1 MKKLALFVLAVM
13 VMTCMVAGS
22 ARAADDQQ
30 ENGFVK
36 FWRGV
41 FHWPFNAAKNSA
53 QVVGDTGV
61 KAVGTV
67 ADTGKAVGGTVT
79 GEKGAP
85 EKIVTTPVTGTA
97 DTVKTGVVG
106 TAEMPGKSTD
116 QSWPAEQK

>member
-1 MKKLALFVLAVM
+1 MKKLVLLVLVVM
-13 VMTCMVAGS
+13 VVTCMVAGS
-22 ARAADDQQ
+22 ARAEE

-41 FHWPFNAAKNSA
+41 FHWPFNAAKDSA
-53 QVVGDTGV
+53 QVVGDTGC

-79 GEKGAP
+79 GQEGAA

-106 TAEMPGKSTD
+106 TAEMPGKSTTE
-116 QSWPAEQK
+116 SWPTEKK

>member
-1 MKKLALFVLAVM
+1 MKKLALLVLAVM
-13 VMTCMVAGS
+13 VVTCMVAGS
-22 ARAADDQQ
+22 ACAADQQ
-30 ENGFVK
+30 DNGFVK
-36 FWRGV
+36 FWRGI

-85 EKIVTTPVTGTA
+85 EKIVTTPVTGTV

-106 TAEMPGKSTD
+106 AAEMPGKSTTD
-116 QSWPAEQK
+116 SFPAEKK